1 MGDKPDFWIFGGGTG
16 KKRVI
21 LKGGSNYVE
30 TMEQKLRSP
39 NKLVVY
45 VLQHVW

>member
-1 MGDKPDFWIFGGGTG
+1 MRGKPDFWIFGGGTG
-16 KKRVI
+16 KRRII
-21 LKGGSNYVE
+21 LNGGSNYVE